1 MYYNKSVIRKG
12 FVSMDNKEILKQQE
26 EQMKAMYSGE
36 PCHLLKGMAVAFV
49 IEAVACCALV
59 GVGYLLSFL

>member
-1 MYYNKSVIRKG
+1 
-12 FVSMDNKEILKQQE
+12 MDNKEILKQQE
-26 EQMKAMYSGE
+26 EKMKAMYSGE

-49 IEAVACCALV
+49 IEAVACCTLV